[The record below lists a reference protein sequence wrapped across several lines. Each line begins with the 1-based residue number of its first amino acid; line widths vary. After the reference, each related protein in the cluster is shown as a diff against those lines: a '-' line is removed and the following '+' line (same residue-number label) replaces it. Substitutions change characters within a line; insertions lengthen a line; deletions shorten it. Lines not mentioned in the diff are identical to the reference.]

1 MRCRSSIATGPEP
14 REERVSAAGR
24 GPEDRWEP
32 LVVVLAFVWFA
43 ARAGFYALRIHPS
56 IPPDEVAHLG
66 LALVFS
72 SSWLPPSDSPATY
85 PLGLVTTV
93 PTLYYALMG
102 KLLWLNGFGAPPLV
116 FARLANVGL
125 GLLTV
130 VAAWRAVRLLSPDPR
145 VRTLFLVMV
154 TNLPMFVFLSGSV
167 SYDNLTNLLA
177 ATATFQ
183 LFAWLGARRPV
194 SLVLLLLWLAL
205 GCLTKLSFAP
215 LAAILLAVLVWHERR
230 APGAAL
236 RALAGAL
243 RRPTPGLAAAAA
255 LLVVAGGLG
264 AQLYGGNL
272 VRYGR
277 LAPRA
282 DRVIGLEAALQHRIF
297 ARNFIVSGYRR
308 GELTRER
315 AVEMARGISHAG
327 DRANTL
333 ALLRRVDAE
342 RAAPEPRD
350 PLRYAAGWAVQMLRS
365 SVSISGHAV
374 LNKPALDLAGYALLG
389 GLALMG
395 LAAAWRRREI
405 APYTGTAAL
414 VAIGYLLVLA
424 ALVGWPAYRHSGAP
438 GLVAQGR
445 YAFPV
450 LVPAAWL
457 LAHYLLAAFPARAR
471 LGVLL
476 VVSAFLV
483 WQDLPWF
490 LARATPVWFQPP

>member
-1 MRCRSSIATGPEP
+1 M
-14 REERVSAAGR
+14 SAAGR
-24 GPEDRWEP
+24 WRGNGWEP
-32 LVVVLAFVWFA
+32 VAAGLAFAWFA

-66 LALVFS
+66 LVLAFS
-72 SSWLPPSDSPATY
+72 HAWLPPADSPATH
-85 PLGLVTTV
+85 PFGLVTTV
-93 PTLYYALMG
+93 PTLYYVVMG
-102 KLLWLNGFGAPPLV
+102 KLVWLNVFGVSPLL

-130 VAAWRAVRLLSPDPR
+130 AVAWRAVRLVSGDPR
-145 VRTLFLVMV
+145 VRVLFLVMV

-177 ATATFQ
+177 AAASFQ
-183 LFAWLGARRPV
+183 LFAWFTARRPA
-194 SLVLLLLWLAL
+194 SLVLLWLWLAL
-205 GCLTKLSFAP
+205 GCLTKLSFVP
-215 LAAILLAVLVWHERR
+215 LAAILLGVLAWCERR
-230 APGAAL
+230 APGAPL
-236 RALAGAL
+236 RELAAAL

-255 LLVVAGGLG
+255 LLGLAVGLG

-277 LAPRA
+277 LAPPA
-282 DRVIGLEAALQHRIF
+282 DRVIGLDAALQHRIF

-308 GELTRER
+308 GELSRER
-315 AVEMARGISHAG
+315 ALELADGISHHG

-333 ALLRRVDAE
+333 ALLRRVDAD
-342 RAAPEPRD
+342 RAAPQPRD
-350 PLRYAAGWAVQMLRS
+350 PLRYAVGWSAQMLRS

-374 LNKPALDLAGYALLG
+374 LNKPALDLAGYALIG
-389 GLALMG
+389 ALALAG
-395 LAAAWRRREI
+395 AAAAWRRREI
-405 APYTGTAAL
+405 APLTGSAA
-414 VAIGYLLVLA
+414 VIAIGYLLVLA
-424 ALVGWPAYRHSGAP
+424 VGVGWPAYRQSGAP

-457 LAHYLLAAFPARAR
+457 LAHHLLAAFPARAR
-471 LGVLL
+471 VGVAIAA
-476 VVSAFLV
+476 SAFLI

-490 LARATPVWFQPP
+490 VAHATPVWFLPP

>member
-1 MRCRSSIATGPEP
+1 
-14 REERVSAAGR
+14 VSAAGR
-24 GPEDRWEP
+24 WRGDRWEP
-32 LVVVLAFVWFA
+32 VAAALAFAWFA

-66 LALVFS
+66 LALAFS
-72 SSWLPPSDSPATY
+72 NAWLSPADGPATY

-93 PTLYYALMG
+93 PTLYYTLLG
-102 KLLWLNGFGAPPLV
+102 KLLWWNVLDLPPLR

-130 VAAWRAVRLLSPDPR
+130 AAAWRAVRLLSGDPR
-145 VRTLFLVMV
+145 VLILFLVMV
-154 TNLPMFVFLSGSV
+154 TNLPMFVFVSGSV

-177 ATATFQ
+177 AAASFQ
-183 LFAWLGARRPV
+183 LFAWFTARRPID
-194 SLVLLLLWLAL
+194 LVLLLLWLAL

-215 LAAILLAVLVWHERR
+215 LAVIIVAVLAWHARR
-230 APGAAL
+230 APVAAL
-236 RALAGAL
+236 RELAAAL
-243 RRPTPGLAAAAA
+243 RRPTPGLAAAAL
-255 LLVVAGGLG
+255 LLVVAGAHG

-277 LAPRA
+277 LAPPA
-282 DRVIGLEAALQHRIF
+282 DRVIGLDAALEHRIF

-308 GELTRER
+308 GELTRQQ
-315 AVEMARGISHAG
+315 AVEMSRRISHPG

-333 ALLRRVDAE
+333 ALLRMVDEE
-342 RAAPEPRD
+342 RAAPQRRD
-350 PLRYAAGWAVQMLRS
+350 LVRFAVGWAAQMLRS

-374 LNKPALDLAGYALLG
+374 LNKRALDLAGYAVLG
-389 GLALMG
+389 ALALAG
-395 LAAAWRRREI
+395 AAAAWRRREI
-405 APYTGTAAL
+405 APHTGSAA
-414 VAIGYLLVLA
+414 AIALGYLLVLA
-424 ALVGWPAYRHSGAP
+424 VGVGWPAYRQSGAA

-457 LAHYLLAAFPARAR
+457 LAHYLLAVFPARAR
-471 LGVLL
+471 VGVVLA
-476 VVSAFLV
+476 VSAFLI

-490 LARATPVWFQPP
+490 LARATSVWFLPR